1 MSKRVRELE
10 ARVKKLEHEVL
21 TNRTFIAE
29 LVARLQEIQGIEKFD
44 IDEFKKLA
52 EEEMLYHLG
61 SIIPQVFSDNH
72 IATLLRLHAY
82 SPLENQAYPRM
93 RSIRILPYFSPVKY
107 YQRQRQHK
115 HRIIL
120 HSTVV

>member
-52 EEEMLYHLG
+52 EEEMLYH
-61 SIIPQVFSDNH
+61 
-72 IATLLRLHAY
+72 
-82 SPLENQAYPRM
+82 
-93 RSIRILPYFSPVKY
+93 K
-107 YQRQRQHK
+107 
-115 HRIIL
+115 
-120 HSTVV
+120 